1 MFGQTLFKNRTLV
14 SWNQF
19 CFYLHA
25 MFQNDIQLASYTTFG
40 IPAKAKLFAEIYNLD
55 ELFSIWKSREYNSTN
70 NKLILGGGS
79 NMLFTKDFDG
89 LVLHNKITGI
99 SFEDESEQ
107 SVIVKSGAGENWHE
121 LVLKCVENNLGGF
134 ENLSLIPGTVGA
146 SPVQNIGAYGVELKD
161 SFVSLEAF
169 DFETGQIVH
178 FNNEECEFGYRDS
191 IFKNEAKGRYFI
203 SSVNF
208 RLKKPGF
215 HKLNMSY
222 GAVGHTLQEME
233 VSLPTIKDISDAI
246 VSIRS
251 SKLPDPKVIGNA
263 GSFFKNPE
271 VEESFCQLLLNEYPL
286 MPTYSTHNEGFRKIA
301 AGWLIEQCGWKGK
314 SLGNAAVHKNQALV
328 LTNPGNA
335 SGQEVKN
342 LAEEIQKSVFQ
353 KFGVKLET
361 EVNII

>member
-1 MFGQTLFKNRTLV
+1 
-14 SWNQF
+14 
-19 CFYLHA
+19 
-25 MFQNDIQLASYTTFG
+25 MFQYNVQLAPFTTFG
-40 IPAKAKLFAEIYNLD
+40 IKASAGILAEVHNNE
-55 ELFSIWKSREYNSTN
+55 ELCEIWKSAEYNAATD
-70 NKLILGGGS
+70 KLILGGGS

-89 LVLHNKITGI
+89 VVLRNKFTGI
-99 SFEDESEQ
+99 EFQEESEQ
-107 SVIVKSGAGENWHE
+107 TVIVKAGSGENWHS
-121 LVLKCVENNLGGF
+121 LVLKCVENNFGGI

-161 SFVSLEAF
+161 VFVSLEAF
-169 DFETGQIVH
+169 DLETGLITH
-178 FNNEECEFGYRDS
+178 FNKEECEFGYRDS
-191 IFKNEAKGRYFI
+191 IFKHEDKKGRYFI
-203 SSVNF
+203 TLVCL
-208 RLKKPGF
+208 RLRKPGS

-222 GAVGHTLQEME
+222 GAITTVLQEME
-233 VSLPTIKDISDAI
+233 ISTPGISDISTAI

-271 VEESFCQLLLNEYPL
+271 VEEEFCQLLLNEYPL
-286 MPTYSTHNEGFRKIA
+286 MPTYSTHIEGVRKIA

-335 SGQEVKN
+335 TGDEVKK
-342 LAEEIQKSVFQ
+342 LAEAIQKSVFE
-353 KFGVKLET
+353 KFGVNLET

>member
-1 MFGQTLFKNRTLV
+1 
-14 SWNQF
+14 
-19 CFYLHA
+19 
-25 MFQNDIQLASYTTFG
+25 MFQNEVQLATFTTFG
-40 IPAKAKLFAEIYNLD
+40 ISAKAELYAEIHDLV
-55 ELFSIWKSREYNSTN
+55 ELQTIWKSSEYNSAEK
-70 NKLILGGGS
+70 KLILGGGS
-79 NMLFTKDFDG
+79 NMLFTKDFAG
-89 LVLHNKITGI
+89 LVMRNKITGI
-99 SFEDESEQ
+99 SFEKESEQ
-107 SVIVKSGAGENWHE
+107 SVIVKAGSGENWHE
-121 LVLKCVENNLGGF
+121 LVLKCVEKNLGGI

-161 SFVSLEAF
+161 TFLSLEAF
-169 DFETGQIVH
+169 DFETGQVVH
-178 FNNEECEFGYRDS
+178 FNIEECEFGYRDS
-191 IFKNEAKGRYFI
+191 IFKRHAKDRYFI

-222 GAVGHTLQEME
+222 GAITQILQDME
-233 VSLPTIKDISDAI
+233 ISTPSIKDISNAI
-246 VSIRS
+246 VNIRS

-271 VEESFCQLLLNEYPL
+271 VEESFCQLLLNNNPL

-335 SGQEVKN
+335 TGEEVKH
-342 LAEEIQKSVFQ
+342 LAEEIQKSVFD
-353 KFGVKLET
+353 KFGVNLET

>member
-1 MFGQTLFKNRTLV
+1 
-14 SWNQF
+14 
-19 CFYLHA
+19 
-25 MFQNDIQLASYTTFG
+25 MFQHYIQLSSFTTFG
-40 IPAKAKLFAEIYNLD
+40 IHAKAKLFAEIHNHDQL
-55 ELFSIWKSREYNSTN
+55 LAIWKSSEYNSTN

-79 NMLFTKDFDG
+79 NMLFTKDFEG
-89 LVLHNKITGI
+89 LVLRNKITGI

-107 SVIVKSGAGENWHE
+107 SVIVTAGSGENWHE
-121 LVLKCVENNLGGF
+121 LVLKCVENKLGGI

-161 SFVSLEAF
+161 TFVSLEAF

-191 IFKNEAKGRYFI
+191 IFKNKAKGRYFI

-222 GAVGHTLQEME
+222 GAINQVLQEME
-233 VSLPTIKDISDAI
+233 ISMPTIRDISNTI

-251 SKLPDPKVIGNA
+251 SKLPNPKVIGNA

-271 VEESFCQLLLNEYPL
+271 VDESFCQLLLNDNPL
-286 MPTYSTHNEGFRKIA
+286 MPTYSTQIAGFRKIA

-335 SGQEVKN
+335 TGEEIKH
-342 LAEEIQKSVFQ
+342 LAEEIQKSVFE
-353 KFGVKLET
+353 KFGVNLET